1 MTRVLLD
8 THTVLWALGNVAALS
23 PTSRTLLEDPEN
35 EPLVSV
41 ASLWEIAIKSSLGK
55 LDAPDEFPAEIDA
68 TGFGWLSVAREHAWA
83 VRSLPHH
90 HRDPF
95 DRLLVAQALA
105 ERLPLVSND
114 AQLDAYG
121 IERVW

>member
-1 MTRVLLD
+1 MASLLLD
-8 THTVLWALGNVAALS
+8 THTVLWAVDRTSALS
-23 PTSRTLLEDPEN
+23 PTVRTLLEDPEN

-55 LDAPDEFPAEIDA
+55 LEAPDELPDEIDA
-68 TGFGWLSVAREHAWA
+68 TGFGWLALAREHAWA

-95 DRLLVAQALA
+95 DRLLVAQALT
-105 ERLPLVSND
+105 ERLPL
-114 AQLDAYG
+114 
-121 IERVW
+121 